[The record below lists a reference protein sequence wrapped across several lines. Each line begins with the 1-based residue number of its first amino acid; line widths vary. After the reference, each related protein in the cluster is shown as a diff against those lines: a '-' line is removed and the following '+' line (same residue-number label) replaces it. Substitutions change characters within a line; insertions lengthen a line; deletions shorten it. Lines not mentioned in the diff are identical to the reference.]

1 MGQDPN
7 RWKRAETL
15 FHAMLPL
22 PEEQREERLRQECGD
37 DIALFEDVTS
47 LLRAAE
53 REGAAGDWEQRQG
66 TGGEADGAGA
76 NWSITTEAGE
86 DPWIGRVLGPYRL
99 EKLLGRGGM
108 GAVYLASRASD
119 DIRLRAAVKIISARF
134 TSDWLRQRFL
144 LERQVLASLRH
155 NNIARLIDGGFTQE
169 GEPYLVMEY
178 VEGRRLD
185 QFCEEEKCGVAS
197 VVRLFLQLCDA
208 VGYTHRNLVVH
219 RDLKP
224 GNVLVDSQGTVKLL
238 DFGAAKL
245 LDTRAPDGAATRL
258 GMRAFTPDYASPEQM
273 FGQTVTAASDVY
285 SLGVI
290 LYQLLTGHLPFD
302 FHNKSSADLLR
313 TVYDTDPM
321 SPSDAVTRVVDG
333 ANLDAGDRRLRVAE
347 IRGDLD
353 AIVLKALRPDPED
366 RYRNVEDLS
375 ADLRAYLEHRP
386 VSAREGSFR
395 YRATKFVRRHT
406 VGVAAGLVLCVVAA
420 AGATGTILQAR
431 VAAEEEA
438 NAREGFESVRKLSKL
453 LLLDFY
459 DQVKG
464 LPGSIDVQKELVT
477 QALTYLDKLSTEAA
491 GDRVLTL
498 ELIEAYTKLGNVQGN
513 PYEQNLGDSQGALA
527 SFNKALPMADELLAS
542 GVQGDAEAR
551 TLALLY
557 QGHGE
562 VLFSLGRPAESVP
575 FSEKACGLFSSY
587 ADRPTAPVEAI
598 WDAASCLD
606 SLGDQYGMRGLG
618 SHGDLSKARE
628 IYAKVAQYQ
637 ERALKLKSGNLRSL
651 RGLIISRM
659 KTADLLRQADPGTAI
674 SGYREALRGASEL
687 TPDDRQASGI
697 RRLEAMLHTKLG
709 QVLADLNNTTEALDQ
724 LGQAEKIYRLLRT
737 ADAKDTRTLYDLAT
751 VGYHR
756 SLALEYANRNRES
769 LTGYRDAAALLND
782 LLESS
787 PGNGVYQGHLAECR
801 LRSGRLMRALGE
813 RAAGEAQIRA
823 GLDLAVEVAAR
834 EGASANDLNRAAH
847 HLLHVEPE
855 SWQNPELALR
865 YAEKA
870 VAASHGSTPDLLL
883 TLATAQR
890 RAGQKSEARQT
901 IANALGLFPRD
912 GDAGKR
918 ASIYSALEAEKKLVD
933 GTPSTSAQ
941 SQ

>member
-1 MGQDPN
+1 MEQDRD

-22 PEEQREERLRQECGD
+22 PEEEREAKLRLECGD
-37 DIALFEDVTS
+37 DVALFEEVTS
-47 LLRAAE
+47 LLRAAQL
-53 REGAAGDWEQRQG
+53 EGAAGGWERRPPSG
-66 TGGEADGAGA
+66 NEGEDSGG
-76 NWSITTEAGE
+76 NWWMTTEAGE
-86 DPWIGRVLGPYRL
+86 DPWVGRVLGQYRL
-99 EKLLGRGGM
+99 ERLLGRGGM

-119 DIRLRAAVKIISARF
+119 SIRLQAAVKIVSARF

-185 QFCEEEKCGVAS
+185 QFCEQEKCGVAS

-224 GNVLVDSQGTVKLL
+224 GNVLVDGQGTVKLL

-245 LDTRAPDGAATRL
+245 LDARAPDGAATRL

-285 SLGVI
+285 SLGVM

-313 TVYDTDPM
+313 TVYDMDPM
-321 SPSDAVTRVVDG
+321 SPSDAVTRVADG
-333 ANLDAGDRRLRVAE
+333 GNLDAGDRKLRVAE

-386 VSAREGSFR
+386 VSAREGSLR

-406 VGVAAGLVLCVVAA
+406 VGVAAGLALFMVAA
-420 AGATGTILQAR
+420 AGATGTFLQAR

-527 SFNKALPMADELLAS
+527 SFRKALPMADGLMAS

-551 TLALLY
+551 TLALFY
-557 QGHGE
+557 QGYGE
-562 VLFSLGRPAESVP
+562 VLFSLGRPAESVR

-587 ADRPTAPVEAI
+587 ADRPAAPVEAI

-628 IYAKVAQYQ
+628 IYAKVAGYQ
-637 ERALKLKSGNLRSL
+637 ERALTLKPGNLRSL

-659 KTADLLRQADPGTAI
+659 KTADLVRQANPSSAI
-674 SGYREALRGASEL
+674 AGYREALRGVSEL
-687 TPDDRQASGI
+687 TPDDQQATGI

-709 QVLADLNNTTEALDQ
+709 QVLGDLNHSTEALDQ
-724 LGQAEKIYRLLRT
+724 LGAAEKIYRMLRT
-737 ADAKDTRTLYDLAT
+737 ADPKDTRTLYDLAT

-769 LTGYRDAAALLND
+769 VTSYRATAALLHQI
-782 LLESS
+782 LESS
-787 PGNGVYQGHLAECR
+787 PGNGVYQGHLAECQ
-801 LRSGRLMRALGE
+801 LRSGKLMRALGE
-813 RAAGEAQIRA
+813 RAAGEVQVRA

-870 VAASHGSTPDLLL
+870 VASSQGSTPDLLL

-890 RAGQKSEARQT
+890 RAGQNSEARKT
-901 IANALGLFPRD
+901 IEKALGLFPRD
-912 GDAGKR
+912 GEAGER
-918 ASIYSALEAEKKLVD
+918 ASVYFALETEAKRLAVSL
-933 GTPSTSAQ
+933 TTSDPVQ
-941 SQ
+941 